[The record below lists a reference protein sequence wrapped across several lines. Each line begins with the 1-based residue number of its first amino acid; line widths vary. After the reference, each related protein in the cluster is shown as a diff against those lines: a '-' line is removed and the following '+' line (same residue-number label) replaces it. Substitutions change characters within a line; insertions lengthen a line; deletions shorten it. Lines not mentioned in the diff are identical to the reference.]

1 MVSAPISMPSTPT
14 GTSSAGAVSPL
25 TVLAPWPMSVVVG
38 ASIHKYFSTTQV
50 VAQPEWKS
58 DLERNYLT
66 DDFAV
71 GERFRAELKQDYA
84 SMKAVL
90 VELGLAK
97 N

>member
-1 MVSAPISMPSTPT
+1 M
-14 GTSSAGAVSPL
+14 
-25 TVLAPWPMSVVVG
+25 
-38 ASIHKYFSTTQV
+38 TQV

>member
-1 MVSAPISMPSTPT
+1 MFGGWRSIMGPKDMTAAQI
-14 GTSSAGAVSPL
+14 AYWEK
-25 TVLAPWPMSVVVG
+25 VL
-38 ASIHKYFSTTQV
+38 TQV

-90 VELGLAK
+90 VEIGLAK